1 MRKPL
6 VTVKEIV
13 EAGELLE
20 NDKVIV
26 NEYTLSKK
34 IGKGRPKRLIDEWN
48 KYISKR
54 KFVSLDISNT
64 LKSGDIHV
72 LEPEVELLLDNL
84 IENMNQQFKEIIIN
98 CDKKVQLMADK
109 KVDIANN
116 KFDLEIEGLSKTLD
130 VREEFID
137 ELELENEKL
146 IDELEYLKLIEAKQF
161 EYDKTF
167 IKLRGRL
174 QSKSDLLAERQLRI
188 NELVKL
194 NNILEETMDMA
205 E

>member
-13 EAGELLE
+13 EAGEFLE

-48 KYISKR
+48 KYISQR
-54 KFVSLDISNT
+54 QFVSLDISNT
-64 LKSGDIHV
+64 LKSCDIHV

-109 KVDIANN
+109 KVDVANN

-146 IDELEYLKLIEAKQF
+146 IDELECLKLIEAKQF

-194 NNILEETMDMA
+194 NSILEETTNMA

>member
-13 EAGELLE
+13 EAGEFLE

-54 KFVSLDISNT
+54 QFVSLDISNS
-64 LKSGDIHV
+64 LKSCDIHV

-109 KVDIANN
+109 KVDVANN

-146 IDELEYLKLIEAKQF
+146 IDELECLKLIEAKQF

-194 NNILEETMDMA
+194 NSILEETTNMA

>member
-13 EAGELLE
+13 EAGEFLE

-54 KFVSLDISNT
+54 QFVSLDISNT
-64 LKSGDIHV
+64 LKSCDIHV

-109 KVDIANN
+109 KVDVANN

-146 IDELEYLKLIEAKQF
+146 IDELECLKLIEAKQF

-194 NNILEETMDMA
+194 NSILEETTNMA

>member
-13 EAGELLE
+13 EAGEFLE

-54 KFVSLDISNT
+54 QFVSLDISNT
-64 LKSGDIHV
+64 LKSCDIHV

-84 IENMNQQFKEIIIN
+84 IENMNQQLKEIIIN

-109 KVDIANN
+109 KVDVANN

-146 IDELEYLKLIEAKQF
+146 IDELECLKLIEAKQF

-194 NNILEETMDMA
+194 NSILEETTNMA

>member
-13 EAGELLE
+13 EAGEFLE

-54 KFVSLDISNT
+54 QFVSLDISNT
-64 LKSGDIHV
+64 LKSCDIHV

-98 CDKKVQLMADK
+98 CDKKVQIMADK
-109 KVDIANN
+109 KFDIANN

-146 IDELEYLKLIEAKQF
+146 IDELECLKLIEAKQF

-194 NNILEETMDMA
+194 NSILEETTNMA

>member
-13 EAGELLE
+13 EAGEFLE

-54 KFVSLDISNT
+54 QFVSLDISNS
-64 LKSGDIHV
+64 LKSCDIHV

-109 KVDIANN
+109 KVDVANN

-146 IDELEYLKLIEAKQF
+146 IDELECLKLIEAKLF

-194 NNILEETMDMA
+194 NSILEETTNMA